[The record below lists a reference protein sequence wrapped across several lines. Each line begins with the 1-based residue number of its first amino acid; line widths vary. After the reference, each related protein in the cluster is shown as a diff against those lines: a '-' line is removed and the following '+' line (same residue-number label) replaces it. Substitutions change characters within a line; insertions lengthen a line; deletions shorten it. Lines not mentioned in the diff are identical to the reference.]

1 MQRNQKPNI
10 MSINP
15 VYHLTEDKLKK
26 EHQWVLQSQENPE
39 KFAPLYKK
47 YYEQIF
53 RYVYQRMDN
62 KEIAFDVTSQVFLKA
77 LNNIHKYEYRGVPF
91 ASWLYR
97 IAKSE
102 VYQSYRDKKAKRT
115 VNIESF
121 QLFELIEDLEEDKT
135 SENRKLLLSILSHL
149 NIGEIEIIELRYF
162 EKRSFREIGE
172 ILDLTENNAK
182 VKAHRVV
189 KKMKNIYTK
198 NHE

>member
-26 EHQWVLQSQENPE
+26 EHQWVLEAQKSPE
-39 KFAPLYKK
+39 GFAPLYNK

-53 RYVYQRMDN
+53 RYVYQRMDD
-62 KEIAFDVTSQVFLKA
+62 KEVAFDVVSQVFLKA

-102 VYQSYRDKKAKRT
+102 LYQSYRDKKARRT
-115 VNIESF
+115 VNVETF
-121 QLFELIEDLEEDKT
+121 QVFALIEDLEEDKT
-135 SENRKLLLSILSHL
+135 NENRKMLLDIISHL
-149 NIGEIEIIELRYF
+149 DKEEIEMVELRFF
-162 EKRSFREIGE
+162 EKRSFKEIGE

-182 VKAHRVV
+182 VKAHRLV
-189 KKMKNIYTK
+189 KKMKKIYTK